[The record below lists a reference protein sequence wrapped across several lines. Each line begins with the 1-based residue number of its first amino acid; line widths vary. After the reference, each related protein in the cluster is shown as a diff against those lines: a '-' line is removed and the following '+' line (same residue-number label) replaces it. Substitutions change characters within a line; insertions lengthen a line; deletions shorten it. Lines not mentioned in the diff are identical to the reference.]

1 MSEFSQKLSE
11 YIKQK
16 DTNVYMLAKYC
27 GYDRAN
33 MYKLINGKRNAPDA
47 EFVKKLSEYLHLPPS
62 EEQELTEKYHISV
75 MGYENYHRR
84 KNIMKFLSEF
94 TLTEKKNSALSEIN
108 VITKMDETKEN
119 ITLKGAYELESA
131 LLWMIVEETGKSQGE
146 ITMIMQPEID
156 MLNSILGVCGRTENN
171 IRVDHIVCLS
181 DQPDKI
187 EDGKL
192 YNLEC
197 LKKILPL
204 YNYNYDYNTWYY
216 YGNVKYTDNAF
227 VMFPY
232 MVMTSEYAC
241 LISADMK
248 NGCLTRDKELIQMLT
263 ERFEKFR
270 KKSRRLIN
278 CIGNIMEQF
287 EEVGNTVSTRYAGY
301 SLQMEP
307 CLMGFL
313 DREMIE
319 KYLTQ
324 QMPNRAFLVEATT
337 AYCEKLSAQNITY
350 IFSMEGLFHFLE
362 TGNIREL
369 PPELYEKP
377 VLEDRIRIGEK
388 ILSLEKEK
396 RVRILKQGIGHPE
409 TDVNIFVTSE
419 HGLLRVS
426 VPTKRVFLDMILEE
440 SGVLY
445 SFYDFCESM
454 GAGMFYG
461 KEEAEKMIREKIK
474 MLREN

>member
-47 EFVKKLSEYLHLPPS
+47 EFVKKLSEYLHLSPS

-216 YGNVKYTDNAF
+216 YGNVKYTDSAF

-337 AYCEKLSAQNITY
+337 AYCEKLSVQNITY
-350 IFSMEGLFHFLE
+350 IFCMEGLFHFLE

-369 PPELYEKP
+369 PQELYEKP
-377 VLEDRIRIGEK
+377 VLEDRIRIVEK
-388 ILSLEKEK
+388 MLSLEKEK
-396 RVRILKQGIGHPE
+396 RIRILKQRIGHPE
-409 TDVNIFVTSE
+409 TDVNVFVTSE
-419 HGLLRVS
+419 HGLLRIS

>member
-1 MSEFSQKLSE
+1 
-11 YIKQK
+11 
-16 DTNVYMLAKYC
+16 
-27 GYDRAN
+27 
-33 MYKLINGKRNAPDA
+33 
-47 EFVKKLSEYLHLPPS
+47 
-62 EEQELTEKYHISV
+62 
-75 MGYENYHRR
+75 
-84 KNIMKFLSEF
+84 
-94 TLTEKKNSALSEIN
+94 
-108 VITKMDETKEN
+108 
-119 ITLKGAYELESA
+119 
-131 LLWMIVEETGKSQGE
+131 MIVEETGKSQGE

-440 SGVLY
+440 FGVLY

>member
-1 MSEFSQKLSE
+1 M
-11 YIKQK
+11 
-16 DTNVYMLAKYC
+16 
-27 GYDRAN
+27 
-33 MYKLINGKRNAPDA
+33 
-47 EFVKKLSEYLHLPPS
+47 
-62 EEQELTEKYHISV
+62 
-75 MGYENYHRR
+75 
-84 KNIMKFLSEF
+84 
-94 TLTEKKNSALSEIN
+94 
-108 VITKMDETKEN
+108 
-119 ITLKGAYELESA
+119 
-131 LLWMIVEETGKSQGE
+131 
-146 ITMIMQPEID
+146 
-156 MLNSILGVCGRTENN
+156 
-171 IRVDHIVCLS
+171 
-181 DQPDKI
+181 
-187 EDGKL
+187 
-192 YNLEC
+192 
-197 LKKILPL
+197 
-204 YNYNYDYNTWYY
+204 
-216 YGNVKYTDNAF
+216 
-227 VMFPY
+227 
-232 MVMTSEYAC
+232 
-241 LISADMK
+241 
-248 NGCLTRDKELIQMLT
+248 
-263 ERFEKFR
+263 
-270 KKSRRLIN
+270 
-278 CIGNIMEQF
+278 
-287 EEVGNTVSTRYAGY
+287 GNTVSTRYAGY

-337 AYCEKLSAQNITY
+337 AYCGKLSAQNITY
-350 IFSMEGLFHFLE
+350 IFCMEGLFHFLE

-369 PPELYEKP
+369 PPELYENP
-377 VLEDRIRIGEK
+377 VLEDRIRIVEK
-388 ILSLEKEK
+388 MLSLEKEK